1 MYIEQPFLSEAGR
14 RTNHWKCERCGY
26 EVIVDDIYKT
36 IDDLTDRGLKLEVTK
51 YLLRNDS

>member
-36 IDDLTDRGLKLEVTK
+36 IDDLTDRGLKLEITK
-51 YLLRNDS
+51 

>member
-14 RTNHWKCERCGY
+14 RTNPHWKCERCGY

-36 IDDLTDRGLKLEVTK
+36 IDDLTDRATAKI
-51 YLLRNDS
+51 